1 MPVANLSPSNRE
13 RTRVSENP
21 LFADHDHR
29 LWALLHQ
36 TRHAMHEVL
45 KKEMRPLGVSP
56 RQTAALLIIEA
67 IDKPAT
73 PSRISYWL
81 MRDRASVSVLLDRME
96 RKGLIHKT
104 RDPAH
109 KNLIA
114 VTLTEKGKR
123 VYNRL
128 MNLGKLHDMF
138 SALSDEQHQQL
149 MGCLDIVWGKALELL
164 GVPKPE
170 LLYT

>member
-1 MPVANLSPSNRE
+1 MLTPESGHSNIKKSK
-13 RTRVSENP
+13 VIENP
-21 LFADHDHR
+21 LFADRDYR

-36 TRHAMHEVL
+36 TRHIIHEAL
-45 KKEMRPLGVSP
+45 KKEMEPLGVSP
-56 RQTAALLIIEA
+56 RQVAALLIIEA
-67 IDKPAT
+67 IEKPAT

-96 RKGLIHKT
+96 RKGLINKS
-104 RDPAH
+104 RVLDN

-114 VTLTEKGKR
+114 VTLTDKGKR
-123 VYNRL
+123 VYNRIL
-128 MNLGKLHDMF
+128 NSEIIHDMF

-149 MGCLDIVWGKALELL
+149 MGCLDILWGKAHEVM

-170 LLYT
+170 LPYT

>member
-1 MPVANLSPSNRE
+1 MLMPNSSPSE
-13 RTRVSENP
+13 RQRSKVSENP
-21 LFADHDHR
+21 LFADRHYR

-36 TRHAMHEVL
+36 TRHTIHEAL

-56 RQTAALLIIEA
+56 RQVAALLIIEA
-67 IDKPAT
+67 IEKPAT

-96 RKGLIHKT
+96 RKGLINKT
-104 RDPAH
+104 RDPVH

-123 VYNRL
+123 VYSRIISSE
-128 MNLGKLHDMF
+128 MIHDMF

-149 MGCLDIVWGKALELL
+149 MNCLDLLWGKALEVL

-170 LLYT
+170 LPYT